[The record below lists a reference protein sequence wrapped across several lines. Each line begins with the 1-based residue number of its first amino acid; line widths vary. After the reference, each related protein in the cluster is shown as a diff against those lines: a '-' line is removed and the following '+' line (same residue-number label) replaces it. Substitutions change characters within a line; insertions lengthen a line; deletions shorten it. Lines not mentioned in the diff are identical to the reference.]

1 MSPALCI
8 VIFTTLLLPA
18 ATPQYVP
25 KYQNDPHEAV
35 KNRNNLRSEVVQLL
49 NDQVSNEMTASLVYM
64 SMASHFNSE
73 KHDRPG
79 FAKFFRKASEEEREH
94 AMKISDYLNKRGTS
108 LTSMSVQMPTVYSW
122 DNGLLALQDA
132 LALENRVTDQLMQ
145 IHENATKVGDGSL
158 TDFLESEFLEEQ
170 IDSIRQ
176 LRRYINTLEYMMH
189 SHKQRHENK
198 QGMLAEYMFDL
209 QLQGKECSAAII

>member
-1 MSPALCI
+1 MSRGLCI
-8 VIFTTLLLPA
+8 LIFTTLFLPV

-25 KYQNDPHEAV
+25 KYENDPHEAV
-35 KNRNNLRSEVVQLL
+35 KNRNSLRAEVLQLL

-64 SMASHFNSE
+64 TMASHFNSE
-73 KHDRPG
+73 RHDRPG

-94 AMKISDYLNKRGTS
+94 AMKISDYLNKRGSSVTG
-108 LTSMSVQMPTVYSW
+108 MSVQMPTVYSW
-122 DNGLLALQDA
+122 ENGLLALQDA
-132 LALENRVTDQLMQ
+132 LALENKVTDQLMQ
-145 IHENATKVGDGSL
+145 IHDNASKVGDGSL
-158 TDFLESEFLEEQ
+158 TNFLESEFLEEQ
-170 IDSIRQ
+170 VESIRQ

-209 QLQGKECSAAII
+209 QLQGKECSSVIV